1 MSDWFEELR
10 RRARQTLGEDGER
23 VTRLVRSAFE
33 SRRDASGL
41 EQAAVALTGLAA
53 ASVGVGLAVTS
64 LLGLALAAAILYV
77 VLTRVFGFDLR
88 LDPAT
93 LFGGMWPPGGTPPAA
108 ERR

>member
-10 RRARQTLGEDGER
+10 ERARQAMGPDGEQVAR
-23 VTRLVRSAFE
+23 IVRSAFE
-33 SRRDASGL
+33 GDRKASGL
-41 EQAAVALTGLAA
+41 EKAAVALTGLAA

-77 VLTRVFGFDLR
+77 VLTRVFGFELK

-93 LFGGMWPPGGTPPAA
+93 MFGGMWPGGKPPAA
-108 ERR
+108 ES

>member
-1 MSDWFEELR
+1 MTDWFAELR
-10 RRARQTLGEDGER
+10 ERARQAMGEDGER

-33 SRRDASGL
+33 GDRKASGL
-41 EQAAVALTGLAA
+41 EKAAVALAGLAA
-53 ASVGVGLAVTS
+53 ASVGAGLAVTS

-93 LFGGMWPPGGTPPAA
+93 LFGGMWPGAKPPADA
-108 ERR
+108 S